1 MVVNGIVRPQQI
13 TVTYGGRKQAR
24 YMMVYQEPGEKPVP
38 LCGIQITDMP
48 NGKKAPIVCTE
59 GQHVSALQA
68 RNCAT
73 AVEWHRQLQLYGY
86 TKLEVVRKK
95 VKVLADARAAREK
108 AKAGLQASREPAPE
122 PEGKMGEKKKRS
134 DEAVTVTASTGRS
147 GRTNNRVR

>member
-13 TVTYGGRKQAR
+13 TVTHGGRKQPR
-24 YMMVYQEPGEKPVP
+24 FMMVYQEPGEKPVP

-48 NGKKAPIVCTE
+48 KSKPMPAVCKE
-59 GQHVSALQA
+59 GQHVSSLQA
-68 RNCAT
+68 RRCAT

-86 TKLEVVRKK
+86 TKLEVIRAK
-95 VKVLADARAAREK
+95 VAVLAAARAEREK
-108 AKAGLQASREPAPE
+108 AKAGLQPAPE
-122 PEGKMGEKKKRS
+122 PEPDEKKGEKKKRS